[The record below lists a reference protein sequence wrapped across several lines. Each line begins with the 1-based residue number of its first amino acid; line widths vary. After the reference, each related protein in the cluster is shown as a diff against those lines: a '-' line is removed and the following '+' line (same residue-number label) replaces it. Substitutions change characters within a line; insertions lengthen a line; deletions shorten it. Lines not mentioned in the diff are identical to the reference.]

1 MPERGRA
8 LDLARYR
15 LDRAKECLDTA
26 RSNYE
31 SGDLR
36 ASANRS
42 YYCIFH
48 CMRAALATRL
58 LDSKK
63 HSGVIAMFRREFI
76 KTGELPE
83 RLSPMIGEAFDIRS
97 ASDYDDFYIA
107 SREDILRQISNA
119 AEFMNIT
126 ENYLSTKADDPCQ

>member
-31 SGDLR
+31 SG
-36 ASANRS
+36 
-42 YYCIFH
+42 
-48 CMRAALATRL
+48 
-58 LDSKK
+58 
-63 HSGVIAMFRREFI
+63 
-76 KTGELPE
+76 ELPE
-83 RLSPMIGEAFDIRS
+83 RLSPMISEAFDIRS

-119 AEFMNIT
+119 AEFMSIT